1 MQPRTNTCSLEI
13 RGNFLIAVREDLGAA
28 LPWDQR
34 WPRGTGG
41 SCSGLAACVTL
52 ELSTDF
58 TLLSFCVPL
67 KQPHNILQ
75 RRLMETNLSKLR
87 SSRGSWSPKSD
98 ISAQTNKLNQTKLGS
113 SRKVE
118 DEEFIVVSCQ
128 VIFHS
133 LLLYFFFPPNF
144 IFDSLTRCSCFPCFL
159 IRDVSLRHY
168 FDKTLFSS
176 RREKQSFSAA
186 K

>member
-1 MQPRTNTCSLEI
+1 MNTCSLEI
-13 RGNFLIAVREDLGAA
+13 RGNFLITVREDLGQPSHEIRADPGAPEDHAA
-28 LPWDQR
+28 GWQR
-34 WPRGTGG
+34 I
-41 SCSGLAACVTL
+41 TL
-52 ELSTDF
+52 EFSTDF

-87 SSRGSWSPKSD
+87 SSRGSWTPKSD

-133 LLLYFFFPPNF
+133 LQFYFFFPPNF
-144 IFDSLTRCSCFPCFL
+144 IFDSLMRCSCFPCFS